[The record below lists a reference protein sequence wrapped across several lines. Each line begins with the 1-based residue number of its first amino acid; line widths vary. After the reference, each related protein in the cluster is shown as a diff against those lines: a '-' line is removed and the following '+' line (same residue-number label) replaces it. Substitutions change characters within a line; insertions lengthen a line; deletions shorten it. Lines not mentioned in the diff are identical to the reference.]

1 VDLGTLK
8 KGLNSYAFSINDRN
22 QVVGVADYP
31 YRSVCPAPQG
41 PVRCVKFGQHGFLF
55 ERGVMTDLNS
65 LIDPALGWDLQWVFD
80 INDRGQVAGYGVLDG
95 KFRAFVMT
103 PNRQHGGGNQDR

>member
-1 VDLGTLK
+1 V
-8 KGLNSYAFSINDRN
+8 N
-22 QVVGVADYP
+22 
-31 YRSVCPAPQG
+31 
-41 PVRCVKFGQHGFLF
+41 FGQHGFLF

-80 INDRGQVAGYGVLDG
+80 INDTGQVAGYGVLDG

-103 PNRQHGGGNQDR
+103 PRVRKAPAP